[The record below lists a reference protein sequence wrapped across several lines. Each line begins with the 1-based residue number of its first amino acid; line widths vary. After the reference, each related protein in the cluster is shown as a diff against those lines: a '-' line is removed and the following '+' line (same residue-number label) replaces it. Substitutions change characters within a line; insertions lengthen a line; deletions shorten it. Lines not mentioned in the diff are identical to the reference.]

1 MDTIVAISTALGAGA
16 ISIVRLSGDE
26 AIDIVNKCFVGRDL
40 NKVESHTITYGH
52 IVEDGK
58 TIDEVLVSV
67 FKAPKTYTREN
78 VVEINCHGG
87 MYVTNRIL
95 EIMLNNGARIAESGE
110 FTKRAFLNGRI
121 DLTRAEAVMDVIN
134 SKTESALALANG
146 GLRGDVYNMVQGLR
160 KELIDCIAK
169 IEVNIDYPEYEEEN
183 YISNEILKPT
193 LSNIKNKLE
202 KILERAQSS
211 LMLKDGIDTAII
223 GKPNVGKSS
232 ILNALTREK
241 KAIVTDVAGTTRD
254 IVEGKITIGGV
265 VLNLIDTAGVRETED
280 IVEKIGID
288 KAKEALEKAKL
299 VLLVLDGS
307 RPFEEED
314 RKLLELTENKERLI
328 ILNKSD
334 LPLINEAKDKAD
346 IIITSSDDNDIVNLE
361 EAIKKV
367 CNIKEINNVDATYVG
382 NARQLSKMKEALK
395 AVKEALNSIDF
406 GLPIDIVNIDISN
419 AWNSLGEIIGK
430 VSSDDLLDTLFS
442 NFCLGK

>member
-1 MDTIVAISTALGAGA
+1 MDTIAAISTALGAGA

-26 AIDIVNKCFVGRDL
+26 AIDIVNKCFVGKDL

-134 SKTESALALANG
+134 SQTENALALANG

-395 AVKEALNSIDF
+395 SVKEALNSIDF

>member
-1 MDTIVAISTALGAGA
+1 MDTIAAISTALGAGA

-26 AIDIVNKCFVGRDL
+26 AIDIVNKCFVGKNL

-134 SKTESALALANG
+134 SQTENALALANG

>member
-1 MDTIVAISTALGAGA
+1 MDTIAAISTALGAGA

-26 AIDIVNKCFVGRDL
+26 AIDIVNKCFVGKDL

-134 SKTESALALANG
+134 SQTENALALANG

>member
-1 MDTIVAISTALGAGA
+1 MDTIAAISTALGAGA

-26 AIDIVNKCFVGRDL
+26 AIDIVNKCFVGKDL

-58 TIDEVLVSV
+58 IIDEVLVSV

-134 SKTESALALANG
+134 SQTESALALANG

>member
-1 MDTIVAISTALGAGA
+1 MDTIAAISTALGAGA

-26 AIDIVNKCFVGRDL
+26 AIDIVNKCFVGKDL

-134 SKTESALALANG
+134 SQTENALALANG

-314 RKLLELTENKERLI
+314 KKLLELTENKERLI

>member
-1 MDTIVAISTALGAGA
+1 MDTIAAISTALGAGA

-26 AIDIVNKCFVGRDL
+26 AIDIVNKCFVGKDL

-134 SKTESALALANG
+134 SQTENALALANG

-202 KILERAQSS
+202 KILEKAQSS

>member
-1 MDTIVAISTALGAGA
+1 MDTIAAISTALGAGA

-26 AIDIVNKCFVGRDL
+26 AIDIVNKSFRGKDL
-40 NKVESHTITYGH
+40 NKVDSHTITYGH
-52 IVEDGK
+52 IVEDEK
-58 TIDEVLVSV
+58 IIDEVLVSV

-134 SKTESALALANG
+134 SQTESALTLANG

-183 YISNEILKPT
+183 YISNEVLKPT

-202 KILERAQSS
+202 KILERAKSS

-241 KAIVTDVAGTTRD
+241 KAIVTNVAGTTRD

-307 RPFEEED
+307 RPFEDED

-334 LPLINEAKDKAD
+334 LPLVNEERDKAD
-346 IIITSSDDNDIVNLE
+346 IIITSSDDNDIINLE

-367 CNIKEINNVDATYVG
+367 CNIKEINNIDATYVG

>member
-1 MDTIVAISTALGAGA
+1 MDTIAAISTALGAGA

-26 AIDIVNKCFVGRDL
+26 AIDIVNKCFVGKDL

-134 SKTESALALANG
+134 SQTESALALANG

>member
-1 MDTIVAISTALGAGA
+1 MDTIAAISTALGAGA

-26 AIDIVNKCFVGRDL
+26 AIDIVNKCFVGKDL

-52 IVEDGK
+52 IIEDGK

-134 SKTESALALANG
+134 SQTESALALANG

-314 RKLLELTENKERLI
+314 RKLLELTETKERLI

>member
-1 MDTIVAISTALGAGA
+1 MDTIAAISTALGAGA

-26 AIDIVNKCFVGRDL
+26 AIDIVNKCFVGKDL

-78 VVEINCHGG
+78 GVEINCHGG

-134 SKTESALALANG
+134 SQTENALALANG

>member
-1 MDTIVAISTALGAGA
+1 MDTIAAISTALGAGA

-26 AIDIVNKCFVGRDL
+26 AIDIVNKCFVGKDL

-134 SKTESALALANG
+134 SQTENALALANG

-314 RKLLELTENKERLI
+314 RKLLELTETKERLI

>member
-1 MDTIVAISTALGAGA
+1 MDTIAAISTALGAGA

-26 AIDIVNKCFVGRDL
+26 AIDIVNKCFVGKDL

-52 IVEDGK
+52 IIEDGK

-134 SKTESALALANG
+134 SQTESALALANG